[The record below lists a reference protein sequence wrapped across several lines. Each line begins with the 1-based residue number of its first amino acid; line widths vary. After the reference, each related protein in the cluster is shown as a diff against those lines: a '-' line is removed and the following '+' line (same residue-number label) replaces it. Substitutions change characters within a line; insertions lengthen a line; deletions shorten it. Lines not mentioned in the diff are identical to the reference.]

1 MRSREF
7 VIENSELDEE
17 ISLSKYD
24 PEVKKARDAAK
35 QRWDNEMEKLRNDL
49 TPEMVNDIREWRC
62 EENQTW
68 RGVATSFYDKYYDF
82 SYAHSIDS
90 GNQISGMM
98 ICGAAQD
105 LLKQQNNEGW
115 N

>member
-1 MRSREF
+1 M
-7 VIENSELDEE
+7 SEINQEIDHISDLKKWLD
-17 ISLSKYD
+17 D

-68 RGVATSFYDKYYDF
+68 RGVATSFYEKYYDF
-82 SYAHSIDS
+82 S
-90 GNQISGMM
+90 
-98 ICGAAQD
+98 
-105 LLKQQNNEGW
+105 
-115 N
+115 